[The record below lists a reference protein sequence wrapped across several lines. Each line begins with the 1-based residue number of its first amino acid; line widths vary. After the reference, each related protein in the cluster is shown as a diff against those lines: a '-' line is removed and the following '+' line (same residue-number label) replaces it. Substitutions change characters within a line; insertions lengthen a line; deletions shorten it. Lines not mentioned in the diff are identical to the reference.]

1 MAVVGRDQGG
11 KLVAVWAEQLSPGSP
26 LFGEA
31 NAALLA
37 IQRATNADFKN
48 IVIEG
53 GTWNVIE
60 PSRNQESVPH
70 WSIKPMVEDIL
81 YFVKDFD
88 NVNFSFVFREGNEAA
103 HLLTRWAALLNW
115 NGPIPIS
122 NLSPLVIQVLD
133 EDDHRSNLDC
143 IFLFCSK

>member
-1 MAVVGRDQGG
+1 MILFKPRVSKVIFAQTTGG
-11 KLVAVWAEQLSPGSP
+11 LS
-26 LFGEA
+26 
-31 NAALLA
+31 
-37 IQRATNADFKN
+37 
-48 IVIEG
+48 VI
-53 GTWNVIE
+53 I
-60 PSRNQESVPH
+60 P
-70 WSIKPMVEDIL
+70 
-81 YFVKDFD
+81 FVKDFD
-88 NVNFSFVFREGNEAA
+88 NVNFSFVFREGNEVA